1 MRRGL
6 SSLVVIV
13 GLGLLVGGC
22 FGPVVRPTADFTW
35 CPDGTSGMLDYQ
47 FISQSTTVP
56 NHYNTLLYWE
66 FGDGTTAEGDP
77 WKDVIH
83 RFAEEGTYQVTLVV
97 TDDRGVSGTV
107 TKEASV
113 IEAAVIRSWNLTLG
127 WPVEVTGEVM
137 NRYTEPLH
145 TVTVKAKFY
154 KADGVRLTE
163 GSVEISELEPGERAR
178 FTVTAQKYSSEISYA
193 TVFVESFATDCS
205 GAPFHPERDAADR

>member
-35 CPDGTSGMLDYQ
+35 CPDGTYGMLDYR

-56 NHYNTLLYWE
+56 NHYNTLLHWE
-66 FGDGTTAEGDP
+66 FGDGNTAEGYP
-77 WKDVIH
+77 FEAVLH

-107 TKEASV
+107 TKEVSV
-113 IEAAVIRSWNLTLG
+113 IEAAVIRSWDLTLG
-127 WPVEVTGEVM
+127 WPVTVTGEVM
-137 NRYTEPLH
+137 NRYTESLH
-145 TVTVKAKFY
+145 TVMVKAKFY
-154 KADGVRLTE
+154 NADGVRLTE
-163 GSVEISELEPGERAR
+163 GNVEISELEPGERAR
-178 FTVTAQKYSSEISYA
+178 FTVTSQEYSSEIFYA
-193 TVFVESFATDCS
+193 TVFVESFATDCPD
-205 GAPFHPERDAADR
+205 APFYPERDAPDR

>member
-35 CPDGTSGMLDYQ
+35 CPDGTYGMLDYR

-56 NHYNTLLYWE
+56 NHYIDLPRWE
-66 FGDGTTAEGDP
+66 FGDGTVEEKYP
-77 WKDVIH
+77 WEVVSH
-83 RFAEEGTYQVTLVV
+83 SFAKEGTYMVSLIV

-107 TKEASV
+107 TKEVPV
-113 IEAAVIRSWNLTLG
+113 IEAAIIRSWQLTLG
-127 WPVEVTGEVM
+127 WPVKLTGVVE
-137 NRYTEPLH
+137 NRHSETLD
-145 TVTVKAKFY
+145 TVTLKAKFY
-154 KADGVRLTE
+154 NADGVRLTE
-163 GSVEISELEPGERAR
+163 GNVEISELEPGERAR
-178 FTVTAQKYSSEISYA
+178 FTVTVQEYSSEIFYA

-205 GAPFHPERDAADR
+205 DAPFPPERDAPDR

>member
-35 CPDGTSGMLDYQ
+35 CPDGTYGMLDYR

-66 FGDGTTAEGDP
+66 FGDGTVEEKSP
-77 WKDVIH
+77 WEVVSH
-83 RFAEEGTYQVTLVV
+83 SFAKEGTYQVTLVV

-107 TKEASV
+107 TKAVSV
-113 IEAAVIRSWNLTLG
+113 IEAAVIRSWDLTRG

-154 KADGVRLTE
+154 DVDGVRLTE
-163 GSVEISELEPGERAR
+163 GTVEISELEPGERAR
-178 FTVTAQKYSSEISYA
+178 FTVTAQGHSSEIFYA

-205 GAPFHPERDAADR
+205 DAPFPPERDAPDR